1 MIKKD
6 GIIYNLNTATITN
19 TNFTKITGRLI
30 NNSGN
35 LRFENSNVNDIYGDG
50 IYVNINTTTR
60 EYAIEYNKTKDGIVI
75 YNTNEL
81 IFKNSTIKNINYN
94 TDWRIVSKIQS
105 ENGPIYNSG
114 KATIQDSL
122 FENIG
127 VVPNDYGNYLAM
139 KNGGVIANYG
149 TLNFINNTAIKTYGT
164 YGGVI
169 YNKGNATVDSF
180 KNTLSSAETYGH
192 SIYNDGKITIKNS
205 TFYNIRYVFLGN
217 WYGGNNI

>member
-114 KATIQDSL
+114 KSHHTGFTI
-122 FENIG
+122 
-127 VVPNDYGNYLAM
+127 
-139 KNGGVIANYG
+139 
-149 TLNFINNTAIKTYGT
+149 
-164 YGGVI
+164 
-169 YNKGNATVDSF
+169 
-180 KNTLSSAETYGH
+180 
-192 SIYNDGKITIKNS
+192 
-205 TFYNIRYVFLGN
+205 
-217 WYGGNNI
+217 

>member
-1 MIKKD
+1 MAQF
-6 GIIYNLNTATITN
+6 IIQ
-19 TNFTKITGRLI
+19 
-30 NNSGN
+30 
-35 LRFENSNVNDIYGDG
+35 E
-50 IYVNINTTTR
+50 
-60 EYAIEYNKTKDGIVI
+60 
-75 YNTNEL
+75 
-81 IFKNSTIKNINYN
+81 
-94 TDWRIVSKIQS
+94 
-105 ENGPIYNSG
+105 

-139 KNGGVIANYG
+139 KNCGVIANYG